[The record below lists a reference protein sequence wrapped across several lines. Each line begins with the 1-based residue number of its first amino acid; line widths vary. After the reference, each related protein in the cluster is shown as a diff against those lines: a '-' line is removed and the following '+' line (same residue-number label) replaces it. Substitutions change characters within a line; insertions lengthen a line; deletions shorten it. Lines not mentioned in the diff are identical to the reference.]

1 MFERLVA
8 GGDRTTTGGY
18 VLEGRGTTYNE
29 KGKPY
34 ARKEDLA
41 TCGNCKGAFRIY
53 GTASEW
59 IDGGLPLVKDRDR
72 VLCPCGNN
80 FVLAAGT
87 STSFYSKGSSV
98 GRTTIT
104 PRPTSRVMY
113 DQHFMLTNE
122 RTGKPLVDVPYRITT
137 EDGGALE
144 GRTDSQGRTFKVSGD
159 QVVTATIHIFEEI
172 TPLDPN
178 WDQYP

>member
-18 VLEGRGTTYNE
+18 VLEGRGTYNE

-80 FVLAAGT
+80 FLLAAGT

-122 RTGKPLVDVPYRITT
+122 H
-137 EDGGALE
+137 GGALE